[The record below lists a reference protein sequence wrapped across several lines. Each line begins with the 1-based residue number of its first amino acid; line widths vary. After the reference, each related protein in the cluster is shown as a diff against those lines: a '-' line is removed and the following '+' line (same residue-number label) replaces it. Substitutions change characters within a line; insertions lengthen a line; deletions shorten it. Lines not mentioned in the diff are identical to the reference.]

1 MNGGRSAVGSP
12 GRGPVGQVQSCVRRG
27 PHAAIREE
35 RARAE
40 ASRRC
45 RPGVAEAESEDA
57 CDREGGGRGWART
70 RTTVL
75 APKSTNPT
83 YRRSPGCYTGG
94 RWHRG
99 ARWSK
104 AQSRRLENREGT
116 AAAIPP
122 RSPPD
127 LRLLSVKASMIALG
141 SAFHRNQWQRIQISL
156 KDTV

>member
-57 CDREGGGRGWART
+57 CDREGGGGQGMGEDSDDCAG
-70 RTTVL
+70 
-75 APKSTNPT
+75 PQIDQPD
-83 YRRSPGCYTGG
+83 
-94 RWHRG
+94 
-99 ARWSK
+99 
-104 AQSRRLENREGT
+104 
-116 AAAIPP
+116 IPP
-122 RSPPD
+122 ES
-127 LRLLSVKASMIALG
+127 RLL
-141 SAFHRNQWQRIQISL
+141 HRRQVAPWRPVVQGPEPAPREP
-156 KDTV
+156 